1 MDKLAEAIKEITE
14 RYLKEND
21 NKKME
26 EGDNVAAVYKDCVII
41 LEMKENRELA
51 INIISG
57 EPYRY
62 NKKVLQDILK

>member
-1 MDKLAEAIKEITE
+1 MNKLAEAIKEITE

-21 NKKME
+21 NKQME

-41 LEMKENRELA
+41 LEMKANRELS

-62 NKKVLQDILK
+62 NKEILQDIIK